1 MIRTDPFLPSQWEY
15 RGLHKDNAAIRRY
28 RYGVFSLVWTTR
40 YLSKNDCIELALSYS
55 SEENLQASDRELE
68 GFFRETCFDSS
79 LRVSCDERQ
88 SDASGEY
95 IRIYRQELPEQ
106 PIISKSDLW
115 QYSDEEKKKLMG
127 YLSEANVL
135 ETLDAE
141 AIRSRLKLSERLSD
155 DVIILQAHRKLAR
168 MPFVRGSR
176 RIRSARWLH
185 DHGHTVTTPKSS

>member
-1 MIRTDPFLPSQWEY
+1 MIRNDPFFPSLWEY

-28 RYGVFSLVWTTR
+28 RYGDFSLVWTTR
-40 YLSKNDCIELALSYS
+40 YLSQSDCIELALSYS
-55 SEENLQASDRELE
+55 SRDDCQASDLELE
-68 GFFRETCFDSS
+68 GFFREMCFDSS

-88 SDASGEY
+88 SSSSGEF

-106 PIISKSDLW
+106 PIISKKDLW
-115 QYSDEEKKKLMG
+115 QYSDEEKKKLMS

-135 ETLDAE
+135 ETVDAS
-141 AIRSRLKLSERLSD
+141 AIRSRLKLSDKLSD

-185 DHGHTVTTPKSS
+185 DHGQTVTTPKSS